1 MKKFV
6 TVFIGSRGCLEEV
19 NLVENEL
26 SLFEYSQSIVDGI
39 YADIDVA
46 DEDYEDQIEYLSEFV
61 TINECKGFNEVGLNE
76 EEYLFIFDFEENE
89 DLCEKLLELFENEDE
104 EGIMDIIDK
113 LDY

>member
-19 NLVENEL
+19 NLVESEL
-26 SLFEYSQSIVDGI
+26 SLLEYSQTIVDDI
-39 YADIDVA
+39 YEYV
-46 DEDYEDQIEYLSEFV
+46 YEDDLETLSEFV

-76 EEYLFIFDFEENE
+76 EESLFIFDFEENE
-89 DLCEKLLELFENEDE
+89 DLCEKLLELLENEDE
-104 EGIMDIIDK
+104 EGIMNIIGN

>member
-19 NLVENEL
+19 NLVETEL
-26 SLFEYSQSIVDGI
+26 SLLEYSQTIVDDI
-39 YADIDVA
+39 YEDIDE
-46 DEDYEDQIEYLSEFV
+46 DEIEMLSEFV
-61 TINECKGFNEVGLNE
+61 TINECEGFNEVGLNE
-76 EEYLFIFDFEENE
+76 EESLFIFDFEENE

-113 LDY
+113 VNY